1 AAKRPLLGIP
11 GLAFQEGNQVVINPR
26 RPLIADIDSIAWP
39 AYGRFPIDYYRLVRM
54 PRVVDEDFV
63 MPLMSGRGCTF
74 RCTFCYRMDPG
85 YRPRD
90 PDDIVEEIRYLK
102 RDFGITF
109 ISFQDD
115 LLMASVEQTEA
126 ICQALLKADLGITWN
141 CNGRLNYTT
150 PQLLRLMR
158 DAGCVYI
165 NYGIESLDEEVLKGM
180 KKGLRPEMVVKGVE
194 ATLEVGI
201 SPGLNMI
208 FGSIGDTPETLGQA
222 VDFLLKYDDCCEI
235 RTIRPVTPY
244 PGSPLYYDAI
254 EKGLLAG
261 PEDFYENKHLNAD
274 LLAVNF
280 TELSDDE
287 FYACL
292 QDANR
297 RLLENY
303 HRHQRQASLD
313 QVAELYQTRD
323 TSFRGFRPV

>member
-1 AAKRPLLGIP
+1 MRTDVPLRLRRRNEMFKNRLFLTGIVGTISAALCCFTPLL
-11 GLAFQEGNQVVINPR
+11 
-26 RPLIADIDSIAWP
+26 
-39 AYGRFPIDYYRLVRM
+39 
-54 PRVVDEDFV
+54 
-63 MPLMSGRGCTF
+63 
-74 RCTFCYRMDPG
+74 
-85 YRPRD
+85 
-90 PDDIVEEIRYLK
+90 
-102 RDFGITF
+102 
-109 ISFQDD
+109 
-115 LLMASVEQTEA
+115 
-126 ICQALLKADLGITWN
+126 
-141 CNGRLNYTT
+141 
-150 PQLLRLMR
+150 
-158 DAGCVYI
+158 
-165 NYGIESLDEEVLKGM
+165 
-180 KKGLRPEMVVKGVE
+180 VKGVE